1 MRFAHLKAFAAV
13 AETGQFTEAA
23 FALGISQSSLSEA
36 IAGLEKS
43 LGVKLLERGR
53 FGAKL
58 TSAGEQILPQVRLT
72 LQAAEGI
79 RTTTS
84 QLKGEIAGQLTV
96 SVFRSVA
103 SEIMP
108 DVIAEMHRRHPKV
121 SIQLLECACEVA
133 TLHQNLR
140 EGCADVTFLPA
151 EEFEGHLGWPVLK
164 DPYVALFPEAWAEG
178 LTTVT
183 PEMLASRPLILGS
196 DGNCAVRSQEYLQQ
210 KGFRDLKVSLVQD
223 ELIIFPLVA
232 RGMGISLLPRLAVF
246 MVPPGV
252 KMLRLEDPFYRQ
264 ISVAVRQNALGNVL
278 VKLLLGILKERLPEA
293 AIPDSLT
300 VVATPNP

>member
-1 MRFAHLKAFAAV
+1 M

-23 FALGISQSSLSEA
+23 FSLGISQSSLSDA

-43 LGVKLLERGR
+43 LGVKLLQRGR

-58 TSAGEQILPQVRLT
+58 TPAGEQILPQVRLT
-72 LQAAEGI
+72 LQAAESI
-79 RTTTS
+79 QVTS
-84 QLKGEIAGQLTV
+84 RQLKGEISGQLTV

-103 SEIMP
+103 SQIMP
-108 DVIAEMHRRHPKV
+108 DVIAEMHRQHPAV
-121 SIQLLECACEVA
+121 NIQLLECACEVSV
-133 TLHQNLR
+133 LQQNLTD
-140 EGCADVTFLPA
+140 GCADLTFLP
-151 EEFEGHLGWPVLK
+151 EEDFADHLGWPVLK

-183 PEMLASRPLILGS
+183 AEMLASRPLILGN

-210 KGFRDLKVSLVQD
+210 KGFRDLRINLVQD

-232 RGMGISLLPRLAVF
+232 RGMGISLMPRLAVF
-246 MVPPGV
+246 MLPSGV

-264 ISVAVRQNALGNVL
+264 ISVAVRQKAMGNVL

-293 AIPDSLT
+293 QIPDSLT
-300 VVATPNP
+300 LTAERQN